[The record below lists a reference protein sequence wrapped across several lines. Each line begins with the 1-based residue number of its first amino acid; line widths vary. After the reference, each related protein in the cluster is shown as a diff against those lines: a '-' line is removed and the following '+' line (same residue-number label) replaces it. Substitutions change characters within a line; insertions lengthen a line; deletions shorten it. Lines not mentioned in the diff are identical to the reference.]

1 MLAFFSMVANG
12 FGLLF
17 AFISKYTGFFN
28 TASLLSNFRFL
39 SRKLLFAIVVIMIVA
54 LFAILIAF
62 FYFTVDSLVS
72 AFNLISSLLIRIQT
86 MSGVDGGSGGGVTE
100 VVFLF
105 LNASG
110 FTIGFNI
117 AFPFIASAL
126 TFRLMKFL
134 YLSFSK
140 LLEKTTTLVMNFS
153 SAITAS

>member
-1 MLAFFSMVANG
+1 MLAFFNMVVSG
-12 FGLLF
+12 LGLLF
-17 AFISKYTGFFN
+17 TFFGKYTGFLN
-28 TASLLSNFRFL
+28 TTSLLSNFRFL
-39 SRKLLFAIVVIMIVA
+39 SRKLLFVVVIVMIVA

-62 FYFTVDSLVS
+62 FYFTVDSLIS
-72 AFNLISSLLIRIQT
+72 AFNLISALLVRIQT
-86 MSGVDGGSGGGVTE
+86 MSGGGGATE

-110 FTIGFNI
+110 FTTGFNI
-117 AFPFIASAL
+117 AFPFLASAL

-140 LLEKTTTLVMNFS
+140 LLEKTTTLVMSFS

>member
-12 FGLLF
+12 FGLIF

-39 SRKLLFAIVVIMIVA
+39 SRKLLFVIVIVMIVA

-62 FYFTVDSLVS
+62 FYFTVDSLIS
-72 AFNLISSLLIRIQT
+72 AFNLISALLVRIQT
-86 MSGVDGGSGGGVTE
+86 MSGGGGSADVI
-100 VVFLF
+100 FLF

-110 FTIGFNI
+110 FTTGFNI

>member
-39 SRKLLFAIVVIMIVA
+39 SRKLLFAIVAIMIVA

-62 FYFTVDSLVS
+62 FYFTIDSLVS
-72 AFNLISSLLIRIQT
+72 AFNLISALLVRIQT
-86 MSGVDGGSGGGVTE
+86 MSGGGGVTE